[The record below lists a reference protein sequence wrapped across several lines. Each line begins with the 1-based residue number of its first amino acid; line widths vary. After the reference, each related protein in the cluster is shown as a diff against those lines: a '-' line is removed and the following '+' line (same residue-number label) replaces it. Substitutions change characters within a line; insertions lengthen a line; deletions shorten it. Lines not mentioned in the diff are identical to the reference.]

1 MIPELGDAPETE
13 EGDDDI
19 DDPSDYM
26 ENGDDDDDDEEND
39 EDGDEDGDND
49 GEDSE
54 SDSVSTEPE
63 QERGLS
69 KMPLV
74 KMTGF
79 ICQIFKLRHNIYKTE
94 FILNILIPGI
104 QNSIMNN
111 YEFMCIFRIQWWIIL
126 WRNNFCSCSYG
137 SHMGRTQI

>member
-13 EGDDDI
+13 EGDDDN

-49 GEDSE
+49 DEDSE

-69 KMPLV
+69 KMPFV
-74 KMTGF
+74 KWQGLYVKYLNFGIIF
-79 ICQIFKLRHNIYKTE
+79 IKRSLY
-94 FILNILIPGI
+94 
-104 QNSIMNN
+104 
-111 YEFMCIFRIQWWIIL
+111 
-126 WRNNFCSCSYG
+126 
-137 SHMGRTQI
+137 